1 MTIAVRKGKL
11 SLRFDSDSQDES
23 YWKRIEDFLT
33 ADVFGAYRYVPPAFG
48 VMSLLGHAHDENFR
62 PFYDYLRERGVSPDS
77 VDVAR
82 IRLWPRLDD
91 GKEPDAVISLGR
103 ADNPHL
109 VLILVEAKLH
119 SPQHPIGECS
129 QIGHYLT
136 LHMERR
142 FSDERLSSITT
153 EIRPLLYVTAHTDPP
168 REEMSQARAEVQQGL
183 PNRAADDIAVFWVPW
198 RKAGE
203 EAKQIWERERK
214 GVAEK
219 PWLRVLLDLT
229 QDLKARDLMPRP
241 PFARMEPAVV
251 AFREWTFGR
260 SYADAKPNVVA
271 ASPPYSN
278 RNLRINT
285 GHPMV
290 RPTTMTNRRQ
300 VPPYPWLQIPQTP
313 FSRET
318 NDDD

>member
-48 VMSLLGHAHDENFR
+48 VMALLRHARDENFR
-62 PFYDYLRERGVSPDS
+62 PFYDYLRQRGVIPDS

-82 IRLWPRLDD
+82 IRLWPKLD

-168 REEMSQARAEVQQGL
+168 REEMSQARAEVQQRL
-183 PNRAADDIAVFWVPW
+183 PNCAADDIAVFWVPW
-198 RKAGE
+198 TKAGE
-203 EAKQIWERERK
+203 EAKKTWNQERSSVPER
-214 GVAEK
+214 

-229 QDLKARDLMPRP
+229 QDLKDRDLMPRP
-241 PFARMEPAVV
+241 PFARMKPAFIVSRGWS
-251 AFREWTFGR
+251 FNR
-260 SYADAKPNVVA
+260 SYADAKPDVVA
-271 ASPPYSN
+271 TSPPHG
-278 RNLRINT
+278 RREILINA
-285 GHPMV
+285 GRPMV
-290 RPTTMTNRRQ
+290 RPNLMANRRQ
-300 VPPYPWLQIPQTP
+300 VSPFPWPQLPQAP
-313 FSRET
+313 FSWET